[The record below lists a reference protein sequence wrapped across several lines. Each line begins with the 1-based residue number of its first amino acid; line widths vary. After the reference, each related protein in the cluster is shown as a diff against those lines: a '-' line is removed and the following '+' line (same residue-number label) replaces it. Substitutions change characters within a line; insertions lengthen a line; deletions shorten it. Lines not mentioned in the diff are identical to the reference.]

1 MSNCREFVNGC
12 CKDNYL
18 QILVIPVYKKGS
30 LGHLDIEVFKKHF
43 AVIAHCLVVFVV
55 LARVQF

>member
-1 MSNCREFVNGC
+1 MNGC

-18 QILVIPVYKKGS
+18 QILVIPMYKKGS

-43 AVIAHCLVVFVV
+43 AVIENCLAV
-55 LARVQF
+55 LARAQC